1 MATAEQ
7 IRAEREAARL
17 QRNAEREARL
27 AQQKAELKAG
37 SPGPTLSPDQVLAFN
52 KANSI
57 PLVDGQ
63 GFDPF
68 SSTGEMSFNT
78 SGAGSP
84 VTATNPRVSYS
95 GKVLNVITP
104 DSVGWANV
112 GVQGG
117 GGIQYST
124 QNSSEDDRPYLRYF
138 APNGL
143 MPFLSEQNGVLGY
156 NSGSEDD
163 SEFTILRDT
172 SGNPITRKSIGLD
185 QPYGFSSYQVAKD
198 TYSSGYVPWNIDNVY
213 EGLSNR
219 QPFNLNALWGGTQYA
234 QGRVT
239 DWSHLDPTQL
249 QANVIASDTRNRLWN
264 EYDRLTAQG
273 SRPAKNPDEVAL
285 DFYVKNVGQNG
296 NQFGY
301 GPGVNTALLAE
312 AITTQFL
319 NSPDVIQA
327 RGISY
332 KTPQWKMAEIDAF
345 GTAHEA
351 GVPIWQVFEKQGISS
366 GGFGRFIPLIIGAIV
381 FPGMG
386 AALANALGGTIAANI
401 AAGAIIGGVNAEI
414 NGGNFID
421 GAVKSALTAGAGA
434 AIANTGI
441 AAEVSSAIESVGI
454 DANIANSV
462 ADTAERAITSA
473 IVAEATG
480 GDVSDAIL
488 NTLVAAGV
496 SAARSEVADIADNL
510 IAGEAPADIED
521 AEIGAAMTEAAIQ
534 PQETSIVAP
543 QQQEVVASPAP
554 QPEIVASQPI
564 PAGPITPEEIISE
577 IQPEPVT
584 PEPIVTEEAVVPR
597 ETEVAAPQPEIV
609 AETTPES
616 VTPAPVEPAPEAS
629 VQDEIPIE
637 AAPVEDVVEPEP
649 VKPQQPEPFPPIT
662 EDDLLQALIDEEI
675 IPEEAA
681 VETESIFEA
690 PEIAPEAPGEGQPAE
705 KIPAKEVVV
714 EPVVE
719 EVPIF
724 EEPLPIPE
732 TIPEVVPEVEPEVV
746 PEVEPV
752 VEPVV
757 EPTEEDAISDQ
768 DLLQALVD
776 EGLLPEE
783 VLTPE
788 EPTAEVAPETPQEV
802 LPEEV
807 LPEEVLPEEE
817 VPIFEEPLPEEEPI
831 PEAMPEVEPEPVLPE
846 EGAVDEE
853 VAPESEPITEEP
865 AVSDQDVLD
874 ELVEEDAGE
883 ETMPEED
890 AGEETMPEE
899 DTDEEVTPEEGE
911 VLPEEETAKEPTEEE
926 PETERQRTE
935 APSSIDKLIAS
946 LLLSDQGGR
955 GNMASAPRRVITQ
968 ESISPRE
975 ISGSVTGIIG
985 KKQPMFSSDE
995 DEQSAEWNRRSL
1007 RLRKVLGL

>member
-17 QRNAEREARL
+17 QRDAERNARRDQSRADIAARE
-27 AQQKAELKAG
+27 AQQKAEMQAIMEAERKRQDELNGPYMDAYGRVDQAAIDALKADWMSKNLG
-37 SPGPTLSPDQVLAFN
+37 SSLMSDGKYDQFADPGSLFVN
-52 KANSI
+52 MM
-57 PLVDGQ
+57 
-63 GFDPF
+63 
-68 SSTGEMSFNT
+68 TGE
-78 SGAGSP
+78 
-84 VTATNPRVSYS
+84 VTPNRLLAATNPGIINATPPRVSYS
-95 GKVLNVITP
+95 GSAANPLSLPTASGQYNLYSRGEDGGRDLYVDTGNGQLFYAGDERYTP
-104 DSVGWANV
+104 AST
-112 GVQGG
+112 GG
-117 GGIQYST
+117 
-124 QNSSEDDRPYLRYF
+124 DDPRGMY
-138 APNGL
+138 A
-143 MPFLSEQNGVLGY
+143 
-156 NSGSEDD
+156 
-163 SEFTILRDT
+163 
-172 SGNPITRKSIGLD
+172 
-185 QPYGFSSYQVAKD
+185 
-198 TYSSGYVPWNIDNVY
+198 SGYRNLEENYQPFNSYSDAKSVYSKGFVPWNIDNVY

-219 QPFNLNALWGGTQYA
+219 QAFNLNALWGGTQYA

-239 DWSHLDPTQL
+239 DWSHLDPTQYK
-249 QANVIASDTRNRLWN
+249 ANVIASDTRNRLWN

-301 GPGVNTALLAE
+301 GPGVNTALLSE

-319 NSPDVIQA
+319 NSPDVVQA

-351 GVPIWQVFEKQGISS
+351 GVPIWQVFERQGISS

-421 GAVKSALTAGAGA
+421 GAVKSALTAGTGA
-434 AIANTGI
+434 AIANIGI

-496 SAARSEVADIADNL
+496 SAARGEIADIADNL

-577 IQPEPVT
+577 IRPEPVT

-597 ETEVAAPQPEIV
+597 ETEVAVPEIV

-616 VTPAPVEPAPEAS
+616 VIPAPVEPAPDAS

-732 TIPEVVPEVEPEVV
+732 
-746 PEVEPV
+746 
-752 VEPVV
+752 
-757 EPTEEDAISDQ
+757 
-768 DLLQALVD
+768 
-776 EGLLPEE
+776 
-783 VLTPE
+783 
-788 EPTAEVAPETPQEV
+788 
-802 LPEEV
+802 
-807 LPEEVLPEEE
+807 
-817 VPIFEEPLPEEEPI
+817 
-831 PEAMPEVEPEPVLPE
+831 AMPEVEPEPVLPE
-846 EGAVDEE
+846 EGQLEEEAAPADEVAPEDEPMPEEPDIGDQEVLDALSEEDTGEDVAPEEGAGEE
-853 VAPESEPITEEP
+853 VAPEEK
-865 AVSDQDVLD
+865 
-874 ELVEEDAGE
+874 
-883 ETMPEED
+883 
-890 AGEETMPEE
+890 
-899 DTDEEVTPEEGE
+899 E
-911 VLPEEETAKEPTEEE
+911 VLPTEEPTEETPEEE
-926 PETERQRTE
+926 PGVERQRTE
-935 APSSIDKLIAS
+935 SPSSLDKLIAS
-946 LLLSDQGGR
+946 LLLSEQGGQGAR
-955 GNMASAPRRVITQ
+955 VSVPRRSVTQ
-968 ESISPRE
+968 ESVSPRE